1 MRTKI
6 VLATMLVVPVNV
18 HAATSVVL
26 YGLVD
31 GGLQYQ
37 KVDIEGYGQARTY
50 GPASDIRAGSR
61 WGLKGS
67 EDLGNGVRA
76 LFVLENGFSLA
87 NGATG
92 DKSRGAFNRQAYMGI
107 ASDDFGTL
115 TFGRQY
121 SAFNYFGTFGS
132 FATGFG
138 LAGSSR
144 TFSTAFVRYDNLIK
158 YETPTWHGLKATI
171 GYSNQAGL
179 GTGAQNPEPGQDKGD
194 AINAFMA
201 GVLYENGVFRFTAN
215 FDRIGKVPDAAR
227 TTTGSIKAWN
237 TAASYDVGFA
247 KITAAFGHD
256 IDGRIGIL
264 PFANFA
270 MLGAVSPAPN
280 VTYMRSFKANNY
292 SLGAVVPV
300 GKGNLLLN
308 WMMSDSN
315 LEDVRTAGNNGI
327 GTQNA
332 FSIGYTYDLS
342 KRTNLYAVG
351 TYMKNVAYI
360 SNSSAQEYS
369 IGVQHKF

>member
-1 MRTKI
+1 MKTRLWI
-6 VLATMLVVPVNV
+6 LAAMAIPASA
-18 HAATSVVL
+18 HASTSVVL

-37 KVDIEGYGQARTY
+37 KVKIDGYGTARTY

-61 WGLKGS
+61 WGLKGR
-67 EDLGNGVRA
+67 EDLGNGISA
-76 LFVLENGFSLA
+76 LFVLENGFSLS

-115 TFGRQY
+115 TLGRQY
-121 SAFNYFGTFGS
+121 SSFNYFGTFGS

-158 YETPTWHGLKATI
+158 YETPTWHGLKTTI

-179 GTGAQNPEPGQDKGD
+179 GTGAQNPEPGQNKDD

-201 GVLYENGVFRFTAN
+201 GVLYENGPFRFTAN

-227 TTTGSIKAWN
+227 TTTGSIKVWN
-237 TAASYDVGFA
+237 TAVSYDA
-247 KITAAFGHD
+247 KLLKITAAFGQD
-256 IDGRIGIL
+256 VDGRIGIL
-264 PFANFA
+264 PLANFST
-270 MLGAVSPAPN
+270 LGVGNPAPN
-280 VTYMRSFKANNY
+280 VTYMRSFKTNNY
-292 SLGAVVPV
+292 SLGATVPF
-300 GKGNLLLN
+300 GQGNLLLN

-315 LEDVRTAGNNGI
+315 LENIKTAGNNGV
-327 GTQNA
+327 GVQNA
-332 FSIGYTYDLS
+332 FSIGYTYEFS

-351 TYMKNVAYI
+351 TYMKNMAYI

-369 IGVQHKF
+369 IGLQHKF

>member
-1 MRTKI
+1 MKTRFFLAA
-6 VLATMLVVPVNV
+6 VLAMPMCVQAT
-18 HAATSVVL
+18 TSVVL

-37 KVDIEGYGQARTY
+37 KVDIEGYGKVRTY

-61 WGLKGS
+61 WGLKGQ

-87 NGATG
+87 SGATG

-107 ASDDFGTL
+107 ASDEFGTL
-115 TFGRQY
+115 TLGRQY
-121 SAFNYFGTFGS
+121 SAFSYFGTFGS

-144 TFSTAFVRYDNLIK
+144 TFSSAFVRYDNLIK
-158 YETPTWHGLKATI
+158 YETPSWHGLKATI

-179 GTGAQNPEPGQDKGD
+179 GTGAQNPEPGQNKDD

-201 GVLYENGVFRFTAN
+201 GLLYENDVFRFTAN

-227 TTTGSIKAWN
+227 TTTGSIKVWN
-237 TAASYDVGFA
+237 TAASYDAGFA
-247 KITAAFGHD
+247 KIIAAYGQD
-256 IDGRIGIL
+256 RGGRIGTM

-270 MLGAVSPAPN
+270 ALGAGNPAPN
-280 VTYMRSFKANNY
+280 VTYMRSFKTNNY
-292 SLGAVVPV
+292 SVGAVVPL
-300 GKGNLLLN
+300 GQGNLLLN

-315 LEDVRTAGNNGI
+315 LEDVKTAGNNGI

-369 IGVQHKF
+369 IGLQHKF